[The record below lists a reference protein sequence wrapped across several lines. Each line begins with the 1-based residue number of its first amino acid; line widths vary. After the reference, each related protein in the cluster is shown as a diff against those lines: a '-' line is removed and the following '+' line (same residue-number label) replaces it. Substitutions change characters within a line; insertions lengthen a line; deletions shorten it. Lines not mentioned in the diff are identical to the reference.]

1 MARATATPLSGN
13 HMCKLFAILFA
24 PFLLCSN
31 TAAEAAVSPEPQ
43 PVIES
48 LVVGAARFELQFAPG
63 FGAAGRRNA
72 RAWISRSAH
81 VVAAYFGGF
90 PVSAATI
97 LIIPVDGDRVKS
109 GTTFNDP
116 NLHIRVQ
123 VGRDTTP
130 AKYLADWIMVHE
142 MVHLAIPEVP
152 RNQNWF
158 HEGVATYVEI
168 IARAQAGLTDSKGGW
183 AELSRNVGQGMPAEN
198 DRGLD
203 HTPTWGRTYW
213 GGALFCM
220 LADVELRKRSNNRV
234 GLQDALRGVVKRGG
248 NYGVSWPLKQTIR
261 TADEATGLTVLSE
274 LYDRMKNNPN
284 PPDLA
289 GVWRDLGILNAK
301 GEVTL
306 SDDAPLVAIRRAI
319 IKPNS

>member
-1 MARATATPLSGN
+1 MY
-13 HMCKLFAILFA
+13 KLLAILFA

-31 TAAEAAVSPEPQ
+31 TAAEAAVSQEPQ

-48 LVVGAARFELQFAPG
+48 LMVGTARFELQFAPG
-63 FGAAGRRNA
+63 FNAAGRREA
-72 RAWISRSAH
+72 REWIDRSAH

-90 PVSAATI
+90 PVPNTTI
-97 LIIPVDGDRVKS
+97 LIIPVDGDTVKS
-109 GTTFNDP
+109 GTTFNGP
-116 NLHIRVQ
+116 NLHIHVR
-123 VGRDTTP
+123 VGRDITH

-168 IARAQAGLTDSKGGW
+168 ISRAQAGLTGSKGGW

-234 GLQDALRGVVKRGG
+234 GLQHALRGIVKRGG
-248 NYGVSWPLKQTIR
+248 NYGVAWPLKQTIR
-261 TADEATGLTVLSE
+261 IADEATGLTVLSE
-274 LYDRMKNNPN
+274 LYNRMKDDPS

-289 GVWRDLGILNAK
+289 GVWRDLGILSDQS
-301 GEVTL
+301 GVRL
-306 SDDAPLVAIRRAI
+306 SDDAPLIAIRRAI
-319 IKPNS
+319 TKPNS